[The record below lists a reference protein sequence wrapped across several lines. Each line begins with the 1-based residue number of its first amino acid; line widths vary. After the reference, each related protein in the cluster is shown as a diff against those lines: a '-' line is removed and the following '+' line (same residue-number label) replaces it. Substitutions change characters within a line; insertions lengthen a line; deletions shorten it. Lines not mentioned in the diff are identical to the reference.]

1 MRTLS
6 CAQQEDLPL
15 KPRIPLNEFIDGAR
29 DTIPMMVGA
38 APFGVIFG
46 TLVTAGPLRPW
57 HGQLMSLAVFAGS
70 SQFIALGLIAA
81 HASFLVVWATTLIVN
96 VRHVLYSATLAPYV
110 ARLPVRWRLALGGL
124 LTDEVFAVAYAHY
137 RHAPPGQ
144 IGPHYFLGSGLAMYV
159 NWQIWTLAGLLFGA
173 AFPRLQSLGLDFAM
187 VATFIAIVVP
197 QLISLRYI
205 ASAVTAGVVA
215 LACAGLPY
223 KLGLLA
229 AVAAGVVVGVVL
241 SKPWATSGGTG
252 RGRSGRDADGA
263 GHPGEAE
270 RAGWTE
276 GAERATSARIDC
288 PAQIAS

>member
-1 MRTLS
+1 M
-6 CAQQEDLPL
+6 
-15 KPRIPLNEFIDGAR
+15 KPRTPLNEFIDGAR

-46 TLVTAGPLRPW
+46 TLVTAGPLHPW
-57 HGQLMSLAVFAGS
+57 HGQLMSLVVFAGS
-70 SQFIALGLIAA
+70 SQFIALGLIAS
-81 HASFLVVWATTLIVN
+81 HAGFSVIWATTFIVN

-110 ARLPVRWRLALGGL
+110 ARLPVRWRLALGGV

-137 RHAPPGQ
+137 RHAPPGK
-144 IGPHYFLGSGLAMYV
+144 IGPHYFLGSGLSMYV

-197 QLISLRYI
+197 QLVSLRYI
-205 ASAVTAGVVA
+205 ASAATAGVVA

-229 AVAAGVVVGVVL
+229 AVAAGVAVGVIL
-241 SKPWATSGGTG
+241 SRPGATGIGSGG
-252 RGRSGRDADGA
+252 
-263 GHPGEAE
+263 
-270 RAGWTE
+270 RAPKHE
-276 GAERATSARIDC
+276 DDDARIDSKAH
-288 PAQIAS
+288 AQAAHPGRQAEAAS

>member
-1 MRTLS
+1 
-6 CAQQEDLPL
+6 L
-15 KPRIPLNEFIDGAR
+15 KPRTPLNEFVEGAR

-70 SQFIALGLIAA
+70 SQFIALGLIAS
-81 HASFLVVWATTLIVN
+81 HAGFVVIWATTLVVN
-96 VRHVLYSATLAPYV
+96 LRHVLYSATLAPYV
-110 ARLPVRWRLALGGL
+110 ARLPARWRLALGGL

-137 RHAPPGQ
+137 RHAPPGH
-144 IGPHYFLGSGLAMYV
+144 IGPHYFLGSGVSMYV

-173 AFPRLQSLGLDFAM
+173 AFPKLQSLGLDFAM

-197 QLISLRYI
+197 QLVSLRYI
-205 ASAVTAGVVA
+205 ASAATAGVVA
-215 LACAGLPY
+215 VACAGLPY

-241 SKPWATSGGTG
+241 SRPWPAGGRAGQARAG
-252 RGRSGRDADGA
+252 RGADDAPAKNADQSGRAAGVDRSRAAKAD
-263 GHPGEAE
+263 PK
-270 RAGWTE
+270 TE
-276 GAERATSARIDC
+276 VTS
-288 PAQIAS
+288 